1 MISVVWVRVPISLLK
16 EIGLTLNKKKM
27 SKEKENKAFD
37 PEDLLNATI
46 SEEGFALVKKVI
58 TEELDDPNVNKEAI
72 SNVVES
78 LKDQSNIT
86 LFRLIETLLLLIPFE
101 LTVPEHCNRPQLQGK
116 SSKKTQRNPREHR
129 RRR

>member
-1 MISVVWVRVPISLLK
+1 
-16 EIGLTLNKKKM
+16 M

-58 TEELDDPNVNKEAI
+58 AEELDDPNANKEAI

-86 LFRLIETLLLLIPFE
+86 LFRLIEILLLLIPFE
-101 LTVPEHCNRPQLQGK
+101 LTIPVSIAIDHSFKARAAKRLKEILENID
-116 SSKKTQRNPREHR
+116 EEDD
-129 RRR
+129 